1 MSSLY
6 KYKSEVRDDVESLI
20 DAIGKQKFAQDYA
33 QFSTKK
39 TTVDGINSK
48 TFEFINKWVEM
59 NLYDKARLKF
69 NLNKGGININFD
81 KTLQLSRRYITA
93 RNLGLNPK
101 VAVVG
106 FLTTMYNHIVYT
118 LTGQRYS
125 TKETLA
131 SMLDIASRT
140 LFKHLLGAR
149 TIANPYTKDKMLVI
163 MSNFGMANQWDNTI
177 SHTNRNRFIQ
187 GAFKQSIYGFMSTA
201 DILSKQQIIQST
213 LRAHHYVNGEFLTK
227 YDIKI
232 RRVKNGEEWFN
243 RAMSQY
249 NKNKSLWDLIDTS
262 TGEIKIIGDNS
273 DYKAAYKKSEFKIK
287 NRCVKYAEEADGMA
301 TPLQRSL
308 LVRSWAGVLVML
320 HRQYFPLLLDKYF
333 GKRVYDYDMQEYK
346 NGLHRNIFDLLSSL
360 TGHNIITSG
369 LIWGSVGTLF
379 LGPVLGGG
387 IGTVAGI
394 ISHTRIRNKNKSNG
408 IKSKGVRK
416 AFKDYIDD
424 KSSDEAYVK
433 SLSNKYQLKQTAS
446 EIALYIGISQLS
458 ALATA
463 YAKSSDDDDEWW
475 KYMLAYWLEAF
486 KWESFNPY
494 RIDDI
499 SNNFK
504 TVSAATSLSD
514 AFGTIEQGVASGVTN
529 RLFPRISMLYDP
541 SLM

>member
-213 LRAHHYVNGEFLTK
+213 IRAHHYVNGEFLTK
-227 YDIKI
+227 YDIKM

-243 RAMSQY
+243 NAMSQY

-394 ISHTRIRNKNKSNG
+394 INHMHIRNKNKANG
-408 IKSKGVRK
+408 IKPKSVRR

-446 EIALYIGISQLS
+446 EIALYIGIS
-458 ALATA
+458 
-463 YAKSSDDDDEWW
+463 
-475 KYMLAYWLEAF
+475 
-486 KWESFNPY
+486 
-494 RIDDI
+494 
-499 SNNFK
+499 
-504 TVSAATSLSD
+504 
-514 AFGTIEQGVASGVTN
+514 
-529 RLFPRISMLYDP
+529 
-541 SLM
+541 